1 MTKILGVDISE
12 HNGNVDFAK
21 MKADGVKFVML
32 RSSWG
37 HFEEDAKVRDNVK
50 KCKAAGMPYGF
61 YHYSYA
67 DTEANAKTEASKFVA
82 LCKELGGAT
91 YPLCLDMEDAD
102 GWKKENGVGDSMN
115 IKTIQIFK
123 DAIEGAGEYMT
134 LYMSK
139 SWFDRLTPL
148 NKTLINSIDA
158 WLAHWGV
165 SEPSMDC
172 GMWQYTSDGDVNGS
186 SARTDMNYAYIDYP
200 TVIANMKGTD
210 APAEKPST
218 SKPASTTKHKVGE
231 TVTINGVYTS
241 STSTTKLTPAV
252 KSGKITKIIADA
264 RNPYLLNDGDI
275 GWVNDDCIVSKT
287 SSSTSIKV
295 GDKVTPIKAVSYD
308 GVSLISEVTKNK
320 YTVIEIKGDRVV
332 LGDGLNTAFKK
343 SNLKK

>member
-218 SKPASTTKHKVGE
+218 SKPSSTTKHKVGE

-241 STSTTKLTPAV
+241 STSTKKLTPAV

-287 SSSTSIKV
+287 SSSTLIKV

-308 GVSLISEVTKNK
+308 GVKLIDEVTKKK

>member
-102 GWKKENGVGDSMN
+102 DWKKENGVGDSMN

-172 GMWQYTSDGDVNGS
+172 GMWQYTSDGDVDGS

-218 SKPASTTKHKVGE
+218 SKPSSTTKHKVGE

-241 STSTTKLTPAV
+241 STSTKKLTPAV

-275 GWVNDDCIVSKT
+275 GWVNDDCIFSKT

-308 GVSLISEVTKNK
+308 GVKLIDEVTKKK

>member
-1 MTKILGVDISE
+1 MTKLLGVDISE
-12 HNGNVDFAK
+12 HNGNVDFTK
-21 MKADGVKFVML
+21 MKAGGVKFVML

-102 GWKKENGVGDSMN
+102 GWKKSNGVGDSMN

-148 NKTLINSIDA
+148 NETLIKSIDA
-158 WLAHWGV
+158 WLAHWGIA
-165 SEPSMDC
+165 EPSMDC
-172 GMWQYTSDGDVNGS
+172 GMWQYTSDGKVDGS
-186 SARTDMNYAYIDYP
+186 SARTDMNYAYIDYT
-200 TVIANMKGTD
+200 TVIANMKGTN
-210 APAEKPST
+210 APTEKPST
-218 SKPASTTKHKVGE
+218 SNPVSTTKHKVGE

-308 GVSLISEVTKNK
+308 GVKLIDEVTKKK